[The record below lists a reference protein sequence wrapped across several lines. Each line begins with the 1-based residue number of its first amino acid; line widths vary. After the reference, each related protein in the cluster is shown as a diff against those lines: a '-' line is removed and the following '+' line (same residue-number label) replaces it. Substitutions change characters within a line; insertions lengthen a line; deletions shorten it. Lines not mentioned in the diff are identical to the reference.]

1 VLQGRLRNFSVPK
14 RRDLASILARRALKC
29 PLMPDHLQH
38 FSGPRAFSERLIG
51 VGQLIDGGR
60 IGEARI
66 VLDESQSEPAELVEL
81 MRLKLSVAAREIDPS
96 TALAR
101 VIVLL
106 ERAPGHPAA
115 VRVYQE
121 LSLLQYAEGRS
132 CPSFSHPPPAR
143 RF

>member
-1 VLQGRLRNFSVPK
+1 MFVPK
-14 RRDLASILARRALKC
+14 RRAADGARGCSGLNC
-29 PLMPDHLQH
+29 WMMTDHSRH
-38 FSGPRAFSERLIG
+38 GAGAVPRAFTERLSG

-66 VLDESQSEPAELVEL
+66 ALEESQGEPAELVEL
-81 MRLKLSVAAREIDPS
+81 MRLKLSVAAREIDPT
-96 TALAR
+96 TALSR
-101 VIVLL
+101 VIAML

-115 VRVYQE
+115 MRVYQE

-143 RF
+143 RV